1 MIKIGTTGIDKINYQ
16 GNISKVLK
24 GVDLIWESSK
34 LVFEGSVKSVYT
46 INISNTGALK
56 PGKTYTFT
64 TNNPYDTYVLSSGD
78 KKYTIKQG
86 DTFTA
91 DHECEIKIKN
101 ANYIFFDI
109 KIYEVSGSADIKL
122 EKSEPLI
129 YTKSGSSYYD
139 ISINNWSDIRPNK
152 NYRFTTNK
160 GGNYTISSNGVSY
173 PIKDNEVFT
182 TMQNRDIKIRNTDY
196 NLFELKI
203 YETTDTATII
213 F

>member
-1 MIKIGTTGIDKINYQ
+1 MIKIGITNIDKVIYQ
-16 GNISKVLK
+16 GRISKVLK
-24 GVDLIWESSK
+24 GTDLIWEKS
-34 LVFEGSVKSVYT
+34 LTVFEGSVKSVYL
-46 INISNTGALK
+46 INISNSGALK

-64 TNNPYDTYVLSSGD
+64 TNNPYDYYILSSGD
-78 KKYTIKQG
+78 KEYTIRQG

-101 ANYIFFDI
+101 TNYSFFDI
-109 KIYEVSGSADIKL
+109 KIYEASGSADIKL

-139 ISINNWSDIRPNK
+139 ISINNWSDLRPNK
-152 NYRFTTNK
+152 NYRFTTNI
-160 GGNYTISSNGVSY
+160 GGYHTISSNGVSY
-173 PIKDNEVFT
+173 PLLDKEIFT
-182 TMQNRDIKIRNTDY
+182 VMKNCDIKIRNTDY

-203 YETTDTATII
+203 YETEGEATII

>member
-1 MIKIGTTGIDKINYQ
+1 MIKIGITGIKDIRKS
-16 GNISKVLK
+16 GNIAQVLK
-24 GVDLIWESSK
+24 GTDLIWEKSK
-34 LVFEGSVKSVYT
+34 IVFEGSVKSVYI
-46 INISNTGALK
+46 INISNAGALK

-64 TNNPYDTYVLSSGD
+64 TNNPYDEYVISSGD
-78 KKYTIKQG
+78 KEYIIKNG

-101 ANYIFFDI
+101 TNYTFFDT
-109 KIYEVSGSADIKL
+109 KIYEGSGSADIKL
-122 EKSEPLI
+122 EKPEPLI

-139 ISINNWSDIRPNK
+139 ISINNWSDIQPNK
-152 NYRFTTNK
+152 NYRFITNK
-160 GGNYTISSNGVSY
+160 GGRYSIFSGNGAYTIRN
-173 PIKDNEVFT
+173 KDVFRVNE
-182 TMQNRDIKIRNTDY
+182 NCDIKIRNTDY

>member
-1 MIKIGTTGIDKINYQ
+1 MIQIGTMKIDKVNYQ
-16 GNISKVLK
+16 GAISKALK
-24 GVDLIWESSK
+24 GTDLIWEKSQI
-34 LVFEGSVKSVYT
+34 VFEGSVKSVYI

-78 KKYTIKQG
+78 KEYTIKQG

-101 ANYIFFDI
+101 TNYTFFDI
-109 KIYEVSGSADIKL
+109 KIYEGSGSADIKL

-139 ISINNWSDIRPNK
+139 ISINNWSDLRPNK
-152 NYRFTTNK
+152 NYRFTTNI
-160 GGNYTISSNGVSY
+160 GGYHTISSNGVSY
-173 PIKDNEVFT
+173 PLLDKEIFT
-182 TMQNRDIKIRNTDY
+182 VRQNCDIKIRNADY
-196 NLFELKI
+196 NLFEIKI
-203 YETTDTATII
+203 YETTDEATII